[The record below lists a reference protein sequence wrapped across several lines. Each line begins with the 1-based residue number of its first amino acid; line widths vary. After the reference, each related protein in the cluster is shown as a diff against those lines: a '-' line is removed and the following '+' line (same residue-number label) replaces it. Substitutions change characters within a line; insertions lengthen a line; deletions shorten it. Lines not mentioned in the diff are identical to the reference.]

1 MFRGMPMPNRL
12 AVTLAMFL
20 CGIAG
25 PAASLSCA
33 YLDAAAM
40 YQQAADA
47 SERYVIVH
55 GAFLRNGPDVPL
67 TPVSDD
73 PDTPPPYSV
82 EMLFYGDLGSRVG
95 FHTPVELEVTVR
107 VNCVLSWCGA
117 PPEEGREVLAFL
129 RVDEDRAYHLGIG
142 PCPGWVIYNPSQQDL
157 DQIVACMR
165 GETCEPGE

>member
-1 MFRGMPMPNRL
+1 MFHRL
-12 AVTLAMFL
+12 LLPFAILA
-20 CGIAG
+20 ATTG
-25 PAASLSCA
+25 PALPLSCA

-47 SERYVIVH
+47 SDRYVIVH

-67 TPVSDD
+67 TSVTDD
-73 PDTPPPYSV
+73 PDTPSPYSV
-82 EMLFYGDLGSRVG
+82 EMLFYGDLCSRVG

-129 RVDEDRAYHLGIG
+129 RVDEDRQYHLGIG
-142 PCPGWVIYNPSQQDL
+142 PCPGWVIYDPSQQEL
-157 DQIVACMR
+157 DQITACMR
-165 GETCEPGE
+165 GETCEAGR

>member
-1 MFRGMPMPNRL
+1 MPNRL

-40 YQQAADA
+40 YRQAADA

>member
-1 MFRGMPMPNRL
+1 MPNRL

-33 YLDAAAM
+33 YLDTAAM

-67 TPVSDD
+67 TPVSDN